1 MVRHDFLI
9 TSKIQCLQGSGSH
22 YGLTKL
28 ETIMRTT
35 DPRSYAPAAFCA
47 AFSIGHA
54 LTTEY
59 QRLAAQGRAE
69 RAGRILAANARTRAA
84 NARTRARR
92 LAEDADAEL
101 AQLDADL
108 GLI

>member
-1 MVRHDFLI
+1 
-9 TSKIQCLQGSGSH
+9 
-22 YGLTKL
+22 
-28 ETIMRTT
+28 MRPPTT

-47 AFSIGHA
+47 AFSIGSILA
-54 LTTEY
+54 GEY
-59 QRLAAQGRAE
+59 QRLAARGRMEQAY
-69 RAGRILAANARTRAA
+69 RILESNARTRAA

-92 LAEDADAEL
+92 LQDDADCEL